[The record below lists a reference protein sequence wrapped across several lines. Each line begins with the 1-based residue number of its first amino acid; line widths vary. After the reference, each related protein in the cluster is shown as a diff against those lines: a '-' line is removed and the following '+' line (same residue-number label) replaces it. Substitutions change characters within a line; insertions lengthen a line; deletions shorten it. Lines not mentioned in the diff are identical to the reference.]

1 MIRYWMSKCL
11 LLCGLVIFI
20 TGCSSQEDV
29 STQLFLL
36 PVNPLPPVAEQ
47 TAPLMMVKTELA
59 DYLNQPGLVYRTSQT
74 QVIQARHNQWAQRIS
89 DQITARIVQD
99 VRTKQARYW
108 PEAMNAAPLTTQPL
122 RLIVRIQ
129 KFNGVYTGEAEI
141 SGEWTL
147 LNPDGQRIKNHYFNL
162 HIPLQESGYAALVS
176 ALSEGL
182 GQLTDSM
189 ANQF

>member
-108 PEAMNAAPLTTQPL
+108 
-122 RLIVRIQ
+122 
-129 KFNGVYTGEAEI
+129 
-141 SGEWTL
+141 
-147 LNPDGQRIKNHYFNL
+147 
-162 HIPLQESGYAALVS
+162 
-176 ALSEGL
+176 
-182 GQLTDSM
+182 
-189 ANQF
+189 